1 MEKRVMLN
9 IKTKN
14 GDYVIPFL
22 DLKKLDG
29 FTAGFGNETEMIDVL
44 NRILDLSI
52 EMEDVISI
60 NISSD
65 RYKEREGSSLSC
77 IKYSNDNWNIDSLRD
92 VFSLYLRQNHK
103 RIRNCDVRH
112 VNTDSMLRFQAG
124 MPISDKGIE
133 LAVKVFLNM
142 DYKKQRDT
150 YFMIRDFGNIRI
162 DKSIREIE
170 DTKKNNLSS
179 SESYNDEFIQYLIEL
194 AGRGEEYL
202 DKAMEELSR
211 VDLEDISRTLEK
223 GGLGIFDGL
232 GVLSSDIF
240 DEDAYVL
247 VEYTGMSIDELK
259 SIQPSM
265 GIEQLSISGF
275 SR

>member
-1 MEKRVMLN
+1 MEKRAMLN
-9 IKTKN
+9 IKTIN
-14 GDYVIPFL
+14 GNYVIPFL

-29 FTAGFGNETEMIDVL
+29 FTAGFQDEEEMIGAL

-52 EMEDVISI
+52 EMEEIINI

-211 VDLEDISRTLEK
+211 VDLEGISRTLEK

-232 GVLSSDIF
+232 GVLSSDNF